1 MVSNGCWPRHTLA
14 PRRCARTPT
23 VLGDGSALLVCE
35 PVVEPMIGIVW
46 QAAASLAKSTPPEE
60 DPAPPGEGEE
70 LFSMHEREAL
80 HAARALALV
89 PKERWH
95 KLMYMEA

>member
-1 MVSNGCWPRHTLA
+1 
-14 PRRCARTPT
+14 
-23 VLGDGSALLVCE
+23 
-35 PVVEPMIGIVW
+35 
-46 QAAASLAKSTPPEE
+46 
-60 DPAPPGEGEE
+60 
-70 LFSMHEREAL
+70 MHEREAL